1 MSGQAR
7 FEGKAALVTGAGS
20 GIGRAVALRL
30 TGEGAQ
36 VLAHDLNGDAL
47 SETAK
52 LVADAGAT
60 LATRTGDISSRDE
73 CVATVAAAVDQFGK
87 LDVLGNIAGIARAEH
102 FPEVEE
108 RAYRQMMGVN
118 VDACFFLAQAAIPH
132 LLETEGN
139 IVNIASNAGLM
150 GQAYTVAYCMTKG
163 AIVQLTKALAME
175 YAKTPLRVNAIAPGG
190 VDTSLSRNFQMPER
204 RRLRADG
211 PLHGIP
217 RDGLVRRHRGDVRAG
232 RVRRGSQHPRRDPL
246 GATAASPR
254 AERQAEEPARAS
266 ANRRRTT

>member
-30 TGEGAQ
+30 TGEGAR

-73 CVATVAAAVDQFGK
+73 CVATVAAAVDQLGK

-102 FPEVEE
+102 FPEVDE

-190 VDTSLSRNFQMPER
+190 VDTSLSRNFQMPSDVDFELMAR
-204 RRLRADG
+204 YTGFRAMGSSDDIAAMFALVASDEG
-211 PLHGIP
+211 RSIHCAILSVDRGIT
-217 RDGLVRRHRGDVRAG
+217 AG
-232 RVRRGSQHPRRDPL
+232 
-246 GATAASPR
+246 
-254 AERQAEEPARAS
+254 
-266 ANRRRTT
+266 

>member
-7 FEGKAALVTGAGS
+7 FEGKVALVTGAGS

-36 VLAHDLNGDAL
+36 VLAHDLNDDAL

-52 LVADAGAT
+52 LVADAGAA
-60 LATRTGDISSRDE
+60 LETRTGDISSRDE
-73 CVATVAAAVDQFGK
+73 CVATVAATVERFGR

-102 FPEVEE
+102 FPDVDE
-108 RAYRQMMGVN
+108 RGYRQMMGVN
-118 VDACFFLAQAAIPH
+118 VDACFFLAQAAMPH

-175 YAKTPLRVNAIAPGG
+175 YAKAPLRVNAIAPGG
-190 VDTSLSRNFQMPER
+190 VDTSLSRNFQIPGDIDFELMARYTGFRSMGSPEDIAAMFALVASDEGR
-204 RRLRADG
+204 SI
-211 PLHGIP
+211 HGAILSV
-217 RDGLVRRHRGDVRAG
+217 DRGITAG
-232 RVRRGSQHPRRDPL
+232 
-246 GATAASPR
+246 
-254 AERQAEEPARAS
+254 
-266 ANRRRTT
+266 